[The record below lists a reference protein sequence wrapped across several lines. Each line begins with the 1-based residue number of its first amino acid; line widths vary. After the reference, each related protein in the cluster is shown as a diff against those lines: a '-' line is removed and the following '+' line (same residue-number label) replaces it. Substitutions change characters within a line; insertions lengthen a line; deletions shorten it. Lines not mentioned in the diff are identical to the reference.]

1 MTIEE
6 RFERTETNLDRL
18 TQVTASIAASVAAH
32 DDQIEK
38 LLLVA
43 ERNHQ
48 EWEQLR
54 REFQAYLTTIHPK
67 Q

>member
-1 MTIEE
+1 MTTEE
-6 RFERTETNLDRL
+6 RFARTETNLDRL

-38 LLLVA
+38 LMLIA
-43 ERNHQ
+43 ERNQQ
-48 EWEQLR
+48 EGERLR
-54 REFQAYLTTIHPK
+54 REFQASLSTIRPR